1 MIKEFAFGTSNRHHF
16 QDANSIGNWQ
26 GIDNDTFCSLYDY
39 DDYVKEFYGKNKSL
53 SGFDGLI
60 YMPDEFLLD
69 IDGSSTFKARD
80 KLGGLLIRLEELN
93 VPTKVYFSGTGFHV
107 GIPSSAFRWKPSK
120 DLHLKVKDAL
130 NKAGIF
136 EFADPSVTD
145 KTRIIRIANT
155 RNSKSGLYKVE
166 LNKEAVGTMLSV
178 DDEEFSVALGKF
190 ASRPQDLSTIDLE
203 CEPVF
208 DVLERTN
215 KKSTQVETIEN
226 TNQGRVPD
234 PINYPCIQNMLNGTG
249 YGERHM
255 TALRIAAHLR
265 WRYPEDIVRMVME
278 YWRQRVSVEKE
289 FKKSEMDGLV
299 EGVYAGHGGQGYR
312 YGCNDPIMD
321 KHCVNTCKLYKSK
334 KSQTT
339 MDAEAMEKELI
350 EFYVRDHKPINIGT
364 LYGQDFPIY
373 PGEVVILQAP
383 PASMKTMLLQN
394 WMVALKRPTYFIEME
409 MSPRQIWSRFV
420 MIENNW
426 NEKQLVKHYSQFKN
440 GMDDKFKWLTVDY
453 SCPYPYE
460 LEKRIMMM
468 AIKPELVIVDH
479 MGLFR
484 SKQRDNNMK
493 VEEVSQALMELAVKH
508 NVVVFAVS
516 EISKSA
522 FKEGMDISSSR
533 GSFRIAYNAN
543 KLLSLTPYRNKENGL
558 IEMIHIKSDKNR
570 EREFLNVRLNV
581 NNVRIEQ

>member
-16 QDANSIGNWQ
+16 QDASSMSNWQ

-39 DDYVKEFYGKNKSL
+39 DDYVKEYYAKHNSL

-60 YMPDEFLLD
+60 YMPDEFILD
-69 IDGSSTFKARD
+69 IDGSNTLKARD
-80 KLGGLLIRLEELN
+80 KLIDLLKLLKQLD
-93 VPTKVYFSGTGFHV
+93 VPSKIYFSGTGFHV
-107 GIPSSAFRWKPSK
+107 GIPSTAFRWKPSK
-120 DLHLKVKDAL
+120 DLHLKVKDEL
-130 NKAGIF
+130 NKKGLF
-136 EFADPSVTD
+136 DFADPSVTD
-145 KTRIIRIANT
+145 KTRIIRIVNT
-155 RNSKSGLYKVE
+155 RNSKSGLFKVE
-166 LNKEAVGTMLSV
+166 ISNDTIDTMLNC
-178 DDEEFSVALGKF
+178 DDESFITGINKMAKSPGHLT
-190 ASRPQDLSTIDLE
+190 TIDLV

-215 KKSTQVETIEN
+215 KSKDVAIIEYN
-226 TNQGRVPD
+226 NQGRVPD

-265 WRYPEDIVRMVME
+265 WRYPEDIVRMIME

-299 EGVYAGHGGQGYR
+299 EGVYTGHGGSGYR
-312 YGCNDPIMD
+312 YGCNDNIMD
-321 KHCVNTCKLYKSK
+321 KHCVNTCKLYKAK
-334 KSQTT
+334 KSTTT

-350 EFYVRDHKPINIGT
+350 EFFARDLEPINIGK
-364 LYGQDFPIY
+364 LYGQDFPIH
-373 PGEVVILQAP
+373 PGEVVVLQAP

-394 WMVALKRPTYFIEME
+394 WMVSLKRPTYFIEME

-426 NEKQLVKHYSQFKN
+426 THEQLTEHYSQFRN
-440 GMDDKFKWLTVDY
+440 GMEKKFKWLTVDY

-460 LEKRIMMM
+460 LEKRITMM
-468 AIKPELVIVDH
+468 AVKPELVVVDH

-493 VEEVSQALMELAVKH
+493 IEEVSQSLMELAVRQ

-516 EISKSA
+516 EISKTA

-543 KLLSLTPYRNKENGL
+543 KVISLTPYKNTENGL
-558 IEMIHIKSDKNR
+558 IEMVHVTSTKNR
-570 EREFLNVRLNV
+570 EREFLNARLNV
-581 NNVRIEQ
+581 NNVRIEL

>member
-39 DDYVKEFYGKNKSL
+39 DDYVKEYYAKNNSL
-53 SGFDGLI
+53 SGYDGLI

-69 IDGSSTFKARD
+69 VDGSDELQARD
-80 KLGGLLIRLEELN
+80 KLGDLLILLKGLK

-120 DLHLKVKDAL
+120 NLHLKVKDAL
-130 NKAGIF
+130 SKAGVF

-145 KTRIIRIANT
+145 KTRIIRIVNT

-166 LNKEAVGTMLSV
+166 IHKNSLDSMFETDKDDFKEHIKKTAYRP
-178 DDEEFSVALGKF
+178 GKVT
-190 ASRPQDLSTIDLE
+190 TIDLE

-208 DVLERTN
+208 DVLERT
-215 KKSTQVETIEN
+215 KKNTKQVATIEHK
-226 TNQGRVPD
+226 NQGRTPD

-249 YGERHM
+249 FGERHV

-265 WRYPEDIVRMVME
+265 WRYPEDIVRMTME
-278 YWRQRVSVEKE
+278 YWRQRVSVQKE
-289 FKKSEMDGLV
+289 FKKSEMDALV
-299 EGVYAGHGGQGYR
+299 EGVYSGHGGEGYR
-312 YGCNDPIMD
+312 YGCNDVIMD

-350 EFYVRDHKPINIGT
+350 EFYVKDHKPINIGS

-373 PGEVVILQAP
+373 PGEVVIIQAP

-394 WMVALKRPTYFIEME
+394 WMVALKKPTYFVEME

-420 MIENNW
+420 MIDNNW
-426 NEKQLVKHYSQFKN
+426 THEQLIEHYSQLKN
-440 GMDDKFKWLTVDY
+440 GNEDAFKWLTVDY
-453 SCPYPYE
+453 SSPYPYE
-460 LEKRIMMM
+460 LEKRISMM
-468 AIKPELVIVDH
+468 AVKPELVVVDH

-493 VEEVSQALMELAVKH
+493 VEEASQSLMELAVKH

-533 GSFRIAYNAN
+533 GSFRVAYNAN
-543 KLLSLTPYRNKENGL
+543 KLLSLTPYRNKETGL
-558 IEMIHIKSDKNR
+558 IEMIQVKSDKNR
-570 EREFLNVRLNV
+570 EREYLNVRLNV